1 MIKTHV
7 KVGVEGTYLNI
18 IKIIYDKL
26 TTNVILNSEKL
37 KPYLEI

>member
-7 KVGVEGTYLNI
+7 KVGVGGTYLNI

-26 TTNVILNSEKL
+26 TTNVILNNEKL
-37 KPYLEI
+37 KSYLEI